1 MKKILFAIA
10 VTTLFLRTPVYADLL
25 PTPSEQIKSVM
36 QSKNIDLKNLAQLQL
51 AKISFYNPFIDFKT
65 KILTALK
72 YKELTE
78 NAIQL
83 INSGNNLNIKNEK
96 GESLLYIA
104 LKMQNEAIVQALI
117 QNGVDVNKKDKDGN
131 TPLHFLIN
139 QYDVDWALLFQ
150 NHEDPVVDITDKLT
164 SLLIKNGADVNA
176 KDNTGKTPLHIAC
189 KSKNVD
195 VIRFLLK
202 NGADVNAK
210 DNTGK
215 TPLFYKDNDGEPPL
229 FYVQDKEIAKL
240 LIENGADVNIKDNDG
255 NAPLHFLIKDEYPSS
270 YLIELIKLFVKNGAD
285 INIKDKYGKSALYW
299 ASIRE
304 DKYILNVIKK
314 HQSQPKKIGQNQV
327 LSNLTSSLNDHI
339 NG

>member
-10 VTTLFLRTPVYADLL
+10 VTTLFLRTPVYADVLL
-25 PTPSEQIKSVM
+25 TPSEQIKSVM
-36 QSKNIDLKNLAQLQL
+36 QSKKNLAQLQL
-51 AKISFYNPFIDFKT
+51 AKISLYNPFIDFKT

-255 NAPLHFLIKDEYPSS
+255 NAPLHFLIKYKYHSF
-270 YLIELIKLFVKNGAD
+270 YIIELIKLLVKNGAD
-285 INIKDKYGKSALYW
+285 INIKDKDGKTPLFYVK
-299 ASIRE
+299 
-304 DKYILNVIKK
+304 DKETTKLLIKNGADVNIKDNDGKTPFDYIKK
-314 HQSQPKKIGQNQV
+314 EEIK
-327 LSNLTSSLNDHI
+327 NLFKQYI
-339 NG
+339 K